1 MYDMGDAPLG
11 YLLYRI
17 LAALRPAVT
26 AELRPLGLT
35 LPGFVCLR
43 SLSVSP
49 GRSSAD
55 LARDASISPQS
66 MNYVLLT
73 LQEMGAVDR
82 PATVSSGRARPARLT
97 TEGKTLLKKAEAAV
111 GRAEDAVLSNLS
123 AEKRRELKR
132 LLNAVDHAPEAA
144 HTNS

>member
-1 MYDMGDAPLG
+1 MSDMRDAPLG

-73 LQEMGAVDR
+73 LQDVGAVAR
-82 PATVSSGRARPARLT
+82 PATVSSGRARPACLT
-97 TEGKTLLKKAEAAV
+97 SDGKALLKKAEAAV
-111 GRAEDAVLSNLS
+111 RRAEDTVLSNL
-123 AEKRRELKR
+123 ALEERNELKR
-132 LLNAVDHAPEAA
+132 LLSAVDHTSEAL
-144 HTNS
+144 HNG

>member
-43 SLSVSP
+43 SLSASP

-123 AEKRRELKR
+123 AEKRHELKR
-132 LLNAVDHAPEAA
+132 LLNAVDPGQTEMA
-144 HTNS
+144 

>member
-1 MYDMGDAPLG
+1 MSDMGDAPLG
-11 YLLYRI
+11 YLLHRI

-43 SLSVSP
+43 SLSASP

-73 LQEMGAVDR
+73 LQEMGAVER
-82 PATVSSGRARPARLT
+82 PATVPSGRARPARLT
-97 TEGKTLLKKAEAAV
+97 NEGKALLKRAEAAV
-111 GRAEDAVLSNLS
+111 RRADDAVLSNLE
-123 AEKRRELKR
+123 ADEQRELKR
-132 LLNAVDHAPEAA
+132 LLNAVDA
-144 HTNS
+144 TGYQNC

>member
-1 MYDMGDAPLG
+1 MSDAPLG

-43 SLSVSP
+43 SLSASP

-73 LQEMGAVDR
+73 LQEMGAIER

-97 TEGKTLLKKAEAAV
+97 NEGKALMKKAEAAV
-111 GRAEDAVLSNLS
+111 GRAEDAVLSNLT
-123 AEKRRELKR
+123 AEKRHELKR
-132 LLNAVDHAPEAA
+132 LLSAVDHPSEAPQ
-144 HTNS
+144 TT

>member
-1 MYDMGDAPLG
+1 MYDMSDAPLG

-26 AELRPLGLT
+26 AELRTLGLT

-43 SLSVSP
+43 SLSASP

-66 MNYVLLT
+66 MNYVLIT
-73 LQEMGAVDR
+73 LQDIGAVER

-97 TEGKTLLKKAEAAV
+97 NEGKALLKKAEAAV
-111 GRAEDAVLSNLS
+111 RRAEDAVLSNLAV
-123 AEKRRELKR
+123 AERHELKR
-132 LLNAVDHAPEAA
+132 LLNAVDHASNTE
-144 HTNS
+144 

>member
-1 MYDMGDAPLG
+1 MYDMRDAPLG

-43 SLSVSP
+43 SLSATP

-66 MNYVLLT
+66 MNYVLIS
-73 LQEMGAVDR
+73 LQDMGAVER

-97 TEGKTLLKKAEAAV
+97 NEGKVLLKKAESAV
-111 GRAEDAVLSNLS
+111 RRAEDAVLANL
-123 AEKRRELKR
+123 ATEERHELKR
-132 LLNAVDHAPEAA
+132 LLNAVDATGYQSH
-144 HTNS
+144 